1 MQEINAIPV
10 INLHD
15 YHYHLPEERIAQ
27 HPLAQRDASKLLVYR
42 HAHIQHR
49 SFKDLPQMLA
59 ADSLLCFN
67 DTKVIPARLLFRKPE
82 GALIEVFLL
91 YPVAPSSEVQQA
103 MQAQSPVQWRCMIGN
118 KKRWKSTLT
127 HSLTIGGAEV
137 LLRVH
142 LADSQAQEVRFEWE
156 SAHTFAE
163 ILAAI
168 GELPL
173 PPYITRKAKEEDQQ
187 RYQTVYS
194 AHQGAVAAPTAGL
207 HFTEE
212 VLQQL
217 SSKGIE
223 RCFLT
228 LHVGAGTFQPV
239 KEKDDVQ
246 QHAMHQ
252 EQMLFSRESIAQLL
266 EYAKK
271 PIIAVGT
278 TSMRSLES
286 LYWFGVLLK
295 KEGIKQK
302 RAFFI
307 EKLQPYTTPVA
318 EQIALKEALTL
329 ILEYM
334 QMHRLAQL
342 QGSTEIL
349 IMPGYTFKV
358 CKGLVTNF
366 HMPETTLILLIAA
379 FIGEDWRK
387 IYQEA
392 LTNEYRFLSYGDSS
406 LLLPSQM

>member
-1 MQEINAIPV
+1 
-10 INLHD
+10 
-15 YHYHLPEERIAQ
+15 
-27 HPLAQRDASKLLVYR
+27 
-42 HAHIQHR
+42 
-49 SFKDLPQMLA
+49 
-59 ADSLLCFN
+59 
-67 DTKVIPARLLFRKPE
+67 
-82 GALIEVFLL
+82 
-91 YPVAPSSEVQQA
+91 
-103 MQAQSPVQWRCMIGN
+103 MIGN

-156 SAHTFAE
+156 SPHTFAE

-173 PPYITRKAKEEDQQ
+173 PPYIVRKAEAQDQQ

-246 QHAMHQ
+246 QHTMHQ
-252 EQMLFSRESIAQLL
+252 EQMFFTQESIVQLL
-266 EYAKK
+266 KYAEK

-295 KEGIKQK
+295 KEGIQTK
-302 RAFFI
+302 RDFFI
-307 EKLQPYTTPVA
+307 EKLQPYTTAAA
-318 EQIALKEALTL
+318 EQVALEEALAL
-329 ILEYM
+329 ILDYM
-334 QMHRLAQL
+334 QRHGLTQL

-379 FIGEDWRK
+379 FVGEDWRK
-387 IYQEA
+387 IYEEA